1 VRKEIMES
9 SKIIRKHTGR
19 EVKYLAYPFGDTNAL
34 VVAMTRQ
41 EGYRL
46 AFTVERESAPFFSN
60 DYRVGRAMIYGTFN
74 LKDFRDNLTTFREF
88 GSE

>member
-1 VRKEIMES
+1 MN
-9 SKIIRKHTGR
+9 
-19 EVKYLAYPFGDTNAL
+19 YLAYPYGDTNAL
-34 VVAMTRQ
+34 VAAMIRK

-60 DYRVGRAMIYGTFN
+60 DYRVGRAMIYGTFT